1 MFSELKMKKVVI
13 NKCYGGFGLSHEAVM
28 RYLEI
33 KGITVYPEQSQ
44 DYWKFWTYWTVK
56 PEDRVEEKEGD
67 AFYAMSMEDRIAYNE
82 LRSEQTIYERDI
94 ERHDPALVQTVEE
107 LGELANGKHAELAIV
122 EIPDDVE
129 YSIEEYDGNEHV
141 AEAHRTWY

>member
-1 MFSELKMKKVVI
+1 MKKVVI

-33 KGITVYPEQSQ
+33 KGITVYPEQGK
-44 DYWKFWTYWTVK
+44 DYWRFRTYWTVK
-56 PEDRVEEKEGD
+56 PEDRVEEREGD
-67 AFYAMSMEDRIAYNE
+67 AFYAMSIEDRIAYNK

-94 ERHDPALVQTVEE
+94 ERHDPALVQAVEE

-129 YSIEEYDGNEHV
+129 YTIEEYDGNEHV
-141 AEAHRTWY
+141 AEAHRTWR